1 MTTLLHELQRRKARY
16 GLQAICC
23 AGGLAT
29 ATVLERID

>member
-1 MTTLLHELQRRKARY
+1 MIRRDATL

-29 ATVLERID
+29 ATIVERLN